1 MPEIRGE
8 VFPVRSGLVGNLRP
22 AEIIAMSL
30 KVAIESIMKEK
41 TPEGLSRV
49 RAIGGTTLGGGRWML
64 LENQAITA
72 IERCRSEFFVTK
84 EGRQVPVIIGITPE
98 GTKFLKSEEDGMQA
112 DTLLA
117 LPDYSARF

>member
-8 VFPVRSGLVGNLRP
+8 VFPVRSGLVWNLRL

-30 KVAIESIMKEK
+30 KVAIESIMKEL
-41 TPEGLSRV
+41 TPEGRSRV

-72 IERCRSEFFVTK
+72 IERGRSEFFVSK
-84 EGRQVPVIIGITPE
+84 DGRQVPVVIGIAPD
-98 GTKFLKSEEDGMQA
+98 GAKFLKSEEDGLQA

-117 LPDYSARF
+117 LPDYNSRF